1 MSLNVQS
8 KARFNLKDAN
18 VLLVENTSMAMDI
31 LVQILVGFGAKDM
44 QKTTSADD
52 AKELIGRMTFDLM
65 VTASA
70 LGEDDGAELVEWVRR
85 EGPEANRYVPL
96 LMVASHTPRSKVE
109 RARDCGAHFII
120 VKPLT
125 PVVMLE
131 RILWVA
137 REQRRFVACDTYVG
151 PDRRFKFDGPPVGTA
166 GRRHDDLSE
175 EVGDASTPN
184 MSQDQIDALLTG
196 KAQ

>member
-18 VLLVENTSMAMDI
+18 VLLVEGTSMAMDI
-31 LVQILVGFGAKDM
+31 LVQIMVGFGAKDM
-44 QKTTSADD
+44 HKATSMDD
-52 AKELIGRMTFDLM
+52 AKEIVGRTTLDLM
-65 VTASA
+65 VTASR

-85 EGPEANRYVPL
+85 EGPESNRFVPL
-96 LMVASHTPRSKVE
+96 LMVASHTPKSKVE
-109 RARDCGAHFII
+109 RARDCGAHII
-120 VKPLT
+120 ILKPLT

-137 REQRRFVACDTYVG
+137 REQRRFVSCETYVG
-151 PDRRFKFDGPPVGTA
+151 PDRRFKFDGPPPGMD
-166 GRRHDDLSE
+166 GRRYDDLSE
-175 EVGDASTPN
+175 EVGEASTPN

-196 KAQ
+196 KAP